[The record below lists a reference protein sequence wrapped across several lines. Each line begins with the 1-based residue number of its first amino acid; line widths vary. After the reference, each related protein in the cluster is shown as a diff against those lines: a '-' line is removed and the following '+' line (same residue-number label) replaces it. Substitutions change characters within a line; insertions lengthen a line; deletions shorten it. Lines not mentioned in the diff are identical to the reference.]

1 MPDRNH
7 SAVASRIAVVDVGS
21 NSLRLVVYERLGA
34 TLLPLLNEKVM
45 CALGRGIAAT
55 GRLNPDGVALAFA
68 NVQRFVAL
76 ARALAVDHLAIIA
89 TAAVREAEDGAAFAA
104 EIEALCG
111 IPVRIID
118 GGEEGRLSAAGVLA
132 GIPYADGVVGDLG
145 GGSVELVRV
154 DATTTPAVGAGVS
167 LPLGPLRLAEFGDNR
182 KAVIEQI
189 EAALPAA
196 PVLRECAGRALYL
209 VGGAWRAIA
218 RLHIE
223 QTRYPLHIIHQYK
236 IARRPAEA
244 FLELIAAQSRRS
256 LERVTGM
263 SRRRLEVV
271 PLAATILRR
280 LIAAGRPDRLVFSAF
295 GLREG
300 YAYGVLPGGERAD
313 PLIAGAMTMARR
325 QSRPGNDGDRLLRW
339 ISPVFPRLDE
349 ARRRLYRAACW
360 LSDTAWTEHPD
371 YRAELAFLR
380 SLRMPV
386 GAIEHSERAFIA
398 LAMHARYGGSADDP
412 VKAAALPLL
421 DDDAAAEAR
430 SLGLAL
436 RLAYTLCGGAL
447 DLLDQVLLDAESNT
461 LVLELPASGGLFVG
475 EAVQRR
481 LDALGRALG
490 LATRTERRLSP
501 TPVLA

>member
-1 MPDRNH
+1 M
-7 SAVASRIAVVDVGS
+7 SALTR
-21 NSLRLVVYERLGA
+21 
-34 TLLPLLNEKVM
+34 
-45 CALGRGIAAT
+45 CALSFTSGS
-55 GRLNPDGVALAFA
+55 
-68 NVQRFVAL
+68 
-76 ARALAVDHLAIIA
+76 ARRCCRSSTKRSCA
-89 TAAVREAEDGAAFAA
+89 
-104 EIEALCG
+104 
-111 IPVRIID
+111 
-118 GGEEGRLSAAGVLA
+118 
-132 GIPYADGVVGDLG
+132 
-145 GGSVELVRV
+145 
-154 DATTTPAVGAGVS
+154 
-167 LPLGPLRLAEFGDNR
+167 RLA
-182 KAVIEQI
+182 
-189 EAALPAA
+189 AALPRPVGSTRTASRLPLPMCSALSRWRGRSRSTTSRSLQPPRCAKPRTAPRSPPRSKRFAGSRWGSSMAA
-196 PVLRECAGRALYL
+196 KREGCRG
-209 VGGAWRAIA
+209 RAIA

-244 FLELIAAQSRRS
+244 FLELVAAQSRRS

-339 ISPVFPRLDE
+339 ISPVFPRLNE

-398 LAMHARYGGSADDP
+398 LAMHARYGGPADDP
-412 VKAAALPLL
+412 VKTAALPLL

-447 DLLDQVLLDAESNT
+447 DLLDQVLLDAKSNT

-481 LDALGRALG
+481 LDALGRAMG
-490 LATRTERRLSP
+490 LATRPERRLNP